1 MNFRSVDRR
10 VRADRDLAA
19 SAKYCQEGSFGG
31 DGDSRWFVFE
41 CMRSEMR
48 LARVVAR
55 FNSERALADGGN
67 HDVDGDQLRDAIGPA
82 QAAKACG
89 CEHNGVELSFLMLT
103 EPGVDVASQSLYRKS
118 AMHRFELNCP
128 AQ

>member
-19 SAKYCQEGSFGG
+19 SAEYCQEGSFGG

-67 HDVDGDQLRDAIGPA
+67 HDVDGDQLGNTIAPSE
-82 QAAKACG
+82 AAEACG
-89 CEHNGVELSFLMLT
+89 GENDGGKWVVFK
-103 EPGVDVASQSLYRKS
+103 VAD
-118 AMHRFELNCP
+118 
-128 AQ
+128 